1 LTQIFS
7 SMLVAYSWIAAAF
20 LVSFLFLIGRFYEVR
35 FGQRSYYELFLIP
48 LGLFVVA
55 AVWDAFLVNIYTGNP
70 LLDFVDALGPNL
82 LILLGGLVL
91 IILCYS
97 LHRTM
102 MGGRG

>member
-1 LTQIFS
+1 
-7 SMLVAYSWIAAAF
+7 MLVAYSWIVAAV
-20 LVSFLFLIGRFYEVR
+20 LTSFLFLIGRFYEMR

-48 LGLFVVA
+48 LVLFVVA
-55 AVWDAFLVNIYTGNP
+55 GVWDAFLVNNDTGNP
-70 LLDFVDALGPNL
+70 LLDFVGAFGPDFL
-82 LILLGGLVL
+82 LLLGGLAL